1 MFNVEQIDFA
11 ESSKELNKK
20 EVFHIMR
27 LKTLAPRG
35 YNLTTGGEGYNV
47 SEETRKKQ
55 SETALNRTEEVN
67 IKMHSWERTKEICE
81 KISRTLTQAH
91 CTHGHPFDEV
101 NTYVSPVSGRRSCWT
116 CHLLRHKRRIP
127 EKFSKY
133 VVMTK

>member
-67 IKMHSWERTKEICE
+67 IKMHSWERTKEIC
-81 KISRTLTQAH
+81 
-91 CTHGHPFDEV
+91 
-101 NTYVSPVSGRRSCWT
+101 
-116 CHLLRHKRRIP
+116 
-127 EKFSKY
+127 
-133 VVMTK
+133 